1 MRSKNKPPKQN
12 TMRNQEKE
20 GMKEERE
27 KKSTKRKKRTLLKF
41 SFCRE
46 VLFIF
51 YFGWPTIFLKKPK
64 SRYGYQCCPVPVFG
78 QFHFWGRIVDTW
90 TIGCKF

>member
-27 KKSTKRKKRTLLKF
+27 RRRARRGRK
-41 SFCRE
+41 
-46 VLFIF
+46 
-51 YFGWPTIFLKKPK
+51 G
-64 SRYGYQCCPVPVFG
+64 
-78 QFHFWGRIVDTW
+78 HF
-90 TIGCKF
+90 